1 MSFPCFGH
9 SRTVK
14 ILSAIVVFSGVFGL
28 ALPASADTF
37 NVQYFEVPAG
47 SPDFYNGG
55 THSLGISNN
64 YVTTTLGP
72 DGLPVYNPSWTTAS
86 GQVYPVSSSGVNSSG
101 ELNWWTV
108 GGDGGNVVADGSGT
122 LSLSSTPVNM
132 FPAGQS
138 GDSPD
143 EETAILTGS
152 FTLPTL
158 EAVTFQVGADDD
170 AFVYVDGSLVESLGG
185 IHSDSL
191 AAANTVDLNAGTHS
205 IEIFY
210 ADQMQT
216 DASLSFYDDGVP
228 VSAPPPSI
236 TPEPSSLLLLG
247 TGLVGFAGMARRKIA
262 LRILKLTH

>member
-1 MSFPCFGH
+1 
-9 SRTVK
+9 
-14 ILSAIVVFSGVFGL
+14 
-28 ALPASADTF
+28 
-37 NVQYFEVPAG
+37 
-47 SPDFYNGG
+47 
-55 THSLGISNN
+55 
-64 YVTTTLGP
+64 
-72 DGLPVYNPSWTTAS
+72 LPVYNPSWTTAS

-170 AFVYVDGSLVESLGG
+170 AFVYVDGSLVESL
-185 IHSDSL
+185 
-191 AAANTVDLNAGTHS
+191 AAFTT
-205 IEIFY
+205 IR
-210 ADQMQT
+210 
-216 DASLSFYDDGVP
+216 
-228 VSAPPPSI
+228 
-236 TPEPSSLLLLG
+236 SLLP
-247 TGLVGFAGMARRKIA
+247 TRSI
-262 LRILKLTH
+262 

>member
-1 MSFPCFGH
+1 
-9 SRTVK
+9 
-14 ILSAIVVFSGVFGL
+14 
-28 ALPASADTF
+28 
-37 NVQYFEVPAG
+37 
-47 SPDFYNGG
+47 
-55 THSLGISNN
+55 
-64 YVTTTLGP
+64 
-72 DGLPVYNPSWTTAS
+72 
-86 GQVYPVSSSGVNSSG
+86 
-101 ELNWWTV
+101 
-108 GGDGGNVVADGSGT
+108 VADGSGT

-152 FTLPTL
+152 FTLATL

-216 DASLSFYDDGVP
+216 GASLSFYDDGVP

-236 TPEPSSLLLLG
+236 TPSLHACCCLAPGWWIRRHGAPQDRDAHLETNKLG
-247 TGLVGFAGMARRKIA
+247 SAAAVVRVPVAPNSR
-262 LRILKLTH
+262 

>member
-1 MSFPCFGH
+1 M
-9 SRTVK
+9 
-14 ILSAIVVFSGVFGL
+14 
-28 ALPASADTF
+28 D
-37 NVQYFEVPAG
+37 
-47 SPDFYNGG
+47 
-55 THSLGISNN
+55 
-64 YVTTTLGP
+64 
-72 DGLPVYNPSWTTAS
+72 SW
-86 GQVYPVSSSGVNSSG
+86 
-101 ELNWWTV
+101 
-108 GGDGGNVVADGSGT
+108 GDGGNVAADGSGT

-185 IHSDSL
+185 IHNDSL

-262 LRILKLTH
+262 MRILKLTN

>member
-1 MSFPCFGH
+1 
-9 SRTVK
+9 
-14 ILSAIVVFSGVFGL
+14 
-28 ALPASADTF
+28 
-37 NVQYFEVPAG
+37 
-47 SPDFYNGG
+47 
-55 THSLGISNN
+55 
-64 YVTTTLGP
+64 
-72 DGLPVYNPSWTTAS
+72 
-86 GQVYPVSSSGVNSSG
+86 
-101 ELNWWTV
+101 
-108 GGDGGNVVADGSGT
+108 
-122 LSLSSTPVNM
+122 M

-216 DASLSFYDDGVP
+216 GASLSFYDDGVP